1 MPLGASNTTLLQV
14 RRAIRRAPVGAVYR
28 AEISVEDLY
37 QLVRFTRIHYSPR
50 SQRGFSSRDDRR
62 DEEFDQLLSLTDER
76 VQIKNSRAEEMA
88 VKLLMGRLFSANVVW
103 NARVEDGVELI
114 YDADAETLE
123 IPNPIT
129 VPDTAHRHRC
139 YYLLGLWKRS
149 PEKVPAKV
157 TIFENQEVTRDE
169 ILEMLDEFDPEATT
183 VFLDVYNV
191 TRAQEGEL
199 YDEFNS
205 ESKPPS
211 SATAIDQFPTK
222 TPPRRFMLA
231 LMEKTSIFGRDE
243 IETRFNTIGSKSR
256 KLTTNA
262 TMVAAIK
269 GMTRSARELV
279 DLESDEERYDDVIAF
294 FDAFFT
300 EWAVHFPA
308 FEAGTEQGARHAL
321 RASSFALSNIIMHPL
336 FKLVFDLWRE
346 YDERGEDWTEDQAW
360 KDAVAKLGGIRRVKN
375 LDYSPDRDPE
385 SEPEITVTVM
395 ARNNP
400 EWRERILVPK
410 YNNAGELV
418 DWVLSSTRQT
428 REAAYAYLREV
439 AELPLTPERPRRAR
453 AAA

>member
-1 MPLGASNTTLLQV
+1 M
-14 RRAIRRAPVGAVYR
+14 RRDPVGAVYR

-50 SQRGFSSRDDRR
+50 SQRGFSGRDDRR
-62 DEEFDQLLSLTDER
+62 DEEFDQLMSLTDER

-157 TIFENQEVTRDE
+157 TIFENQEVTRDQ
-169 ILEMLDEFDPEATT
+169 ILELLEQFDPEATA

-222 TPPRRFMLA
+222 TPARRFMLA
-231 LMEKTSIFGRDE
+231 LMDKTAIFNRDE

-269 GMTRSARELV
+269 GMTRSARELA
-279 DLESDEERYDDVIAF
+279 DLESDEERYDDLIAI

-308 FEAGTEQGARHAL
+308 FEPGTEQGPRHAL
-321 RASSFALSNIIMHPL
+321 RADSFALSNIIMHPL

-360 KDAVAKLGGIRRVKN
+360 KDSVARLGGTRRVTN
-375 LDYSPDRDPE
+375 LDYSPERHPE
-385 SEPEITVTVM
+385 SEREITVAVM

-410 YNNAGELV
+410 YNNAGVLT

-439 AELPLTPERPRRAR
+439 AELPPTPDRPRRTR

>member
-1 MPLGASNTTLLQV
+1 MPLGTSNTTLVQV
-14 RRAIRRAPVGAVYR
+14 RRAVRRPPVGAVYR
-28 AEISVEDLY
+28 AEVSVEDLY

-50 SQRGFSSRDDRR
+50 TQRGFSGRDDRR
-62 DEEFDQLLSLTDER
+62 DKEFEQLLSLTDPR
-76 VQIKNSRAEEMA
+76 VQIKNTRAEEMA
-88 VKLLMGRLFSANVVW
+88 VKLLKGHLFSANVVW
-103 NARVEDGVELI
+103 NARVEDGVEI
-114 YDADAETLE
+114 VYDPDAETLE

-157 TIFENQEVTRDE
+157 TLFEHQEVTREE
-169 ILEMLDEFDPEATT
+169 ILELLEDFDPEATT

-191 TRAQEGEL
+191 TAAQEGEL

-222 TPPRRFMLA
+222 TPARRFMVA
-231 LMEKTSIFGRDE
+231 LMEKTSIFNRDE

-269 GMTRSARELV
+269 GMTRSGRELAE
-279 DLESDEERYDDVIAF
+279 LESDPDRYDDLVAF
-294 FDAFFT
+294 FEAFFV
-300 EWAVHFPA
+300 EWSLHYPA
-308 FEAGTEQGARHAL
+308 FEPGTEQGARHAL
-321 RASSFALSNIIMHPL
+321 RADGFALSNIIMHPL
-336 FKLVFDLWRE
+336 FKLVFDLWRD
-346 YDERGEDWTEDQAW
+346 YDERGEDWSEDPAW
-360 KDAVAKLGGIRRVKN
+360 KDAVAKLGGTRRVTN
-375 LDYSPDRDPE
+375 PDYDPDRHPD
-385 SEPEITVTVM
+385 SEPEITVKVM

-410 YNNAGELV
+410 YNNAGVVV

-439 AELPLTPERPRRAR
+439 AELPPPPERTRRAR
-453 AAA
+453 TAA